1 MTRKSLVAVVAAV
14 IILCAGAAAVVVPVL
29 TSTTSA
35 QASNHTALD
44 FWMGC
49 ESIEWS
55 SASCMI
61 ACSNMRSTEACY
73 DGPNPNCSDPTDPS
87 CRWGTRWP
95 TLEETEEYFGE
106 D

>member
-1 MTRKSLVAVVAAV
+1 MTRKSLVAAVAAV

-35 QASNHTALD
+35 QASGHATD

-49 ESIEWS
+49 QSIEWS

-61 ACSNMRSTEACY
+61 ACSNMRSAAACY
-73 DGPNPNCSDPTDPS
+73 DGPDGSWD
-87 CRWGTRWP
+87 TRWP
-95 TLEETEEYFGE
+95 TLEETKEYFGE
-106 D
+106 N